1 MLHNFHNCNTYPP
14 SPFVLEYTQTIPL
27 CELQILVFILV
38 NLTKLDLFI
47 FLIFKILSLE
57 CFGFLGAGL
66 GIIMY
71 FERSYLN

>member
-38 NLTKLDLFI
+38 NLTKLDHFYIFDFKNFI
-47 FLIFKILSLE
+47 TRMFLDSEVRDLE
-57 CFGFLGAGL
+57 
-66 GIIMY
+66 
-71 FERSYLN
+71 